1 MSMANCTMYITF
13 WCIGQNISHNYYCCC
28 CLSLRAFE
36 SDLCYIF
43 ITFCLL
49 NSQNK
54 AGAGITTWYDW
65 LILVQEE
72 SLKTNIVLSKLLYMP
87 YPFHVACNFRELHFV
102 SIFDCRYI
110 LILEQLLNWGKN
122 VRFYQMHRIHL
133 NQLTC
138 KSSYRCCAW
147 CSGYSSCTWC
157 YKYNSSHMST

>member
-1 MSMANCTMYITF
+1 MHMTEMLSLIHICLLIHYCKVVVLIVKTNFISSKLIQLGHSLLKYGLFYNLNLMSMANCTMYITF

-87 YPFHVACNFRELHFV
+87 YPFHVACNFQYVGF
-102 SIFDCRYI
+102 
-110 LILEQLLNWGKN
+110 NG
-122 VRFYQMHRIHL
+122 
-133 NQLTC
+133 
-138 KSSYRCCAW
+138 
-147 CSGYSSCTWC
+147 
-157 YKYNSSHMST
+157 